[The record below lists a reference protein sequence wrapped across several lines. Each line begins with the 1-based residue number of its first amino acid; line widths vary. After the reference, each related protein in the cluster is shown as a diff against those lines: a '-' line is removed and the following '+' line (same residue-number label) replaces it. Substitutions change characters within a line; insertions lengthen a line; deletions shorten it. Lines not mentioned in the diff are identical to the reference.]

1 MTENKPAENEYQIM
15 EAKDEDQILVEM
27 SGTSFLQQY
36 VYSFKQGNREITS
49 LSYVGIK
56 EAIRKRG
63 GVEIIGDPQVS
74 EVNGKIRALVK
85 VHDCIHNID
94 VLGASEAE
102 ADKPF
107 AYVLAVNKAERNA
120 FAKLIPAKFFAEL
133 IAEKLGKPSPLKHVE
148 PERPQ
153 PKDVT
158 PQPQPVQSEHPTEEV
173 PLSYRI
179 RADLPPEI
187 AANLTEEETKT
198 TLILKPK
205 TRLEPNEFKFVCQT
219 IEKFGGCYSKLNGQW
234 EVPIK
239 Q

>member
-1 MTENKPAENEYQIM
+1 MSEDRKEEQNEYQIA
-15 EAKDEDQILVEM
+15 EAKDENQILVEM
-27 SGTSFLQQY
+27 SGASFLQQY
-36 VYSFKQGNREITS
+36 VYSFKQGGRDITS

-63 GVEIIGDPQVS
+63 GVEIIGDPQVT
-74 EVNGKIRALVK
+74 EINGKIRALVK

-120 FAKLIPAKFFAEL
+120 FAKLIPAKLFAEL
-133 IAEKLGKPSPLKHVE
+133 IAEKLGKSSPFKRVE
-148 PERPQ
+148 PEQ

-158 PQPQPVQSEHPTEEV
+158 PPKPEEEA
-173 PLSYRI
+173 PLAYKLN
-179 RADLPPEI
+179 AELPPEI
-187 AANLTEEETKT
+187 SIILDVEETKT

-205 TRLEPNEFKFVCQT
+205 QRLETEAFKYVCQ
-219 IEKFGGCYSKLNGQW
+219 IVEKYGGNYSKLNGQW
-234 EVPIK
+234 EIPLK
-239 Q
+239 P